1 MVSCSTYS
9 FKSFI
14 QLSDYTGCAVCV
26 RFTKRIRLIY
36 SGIKTTLVVL
46 LRLIYEIELTL
57 FENYTTQVVLHVLG
71 LQKINRVIRV
81 IHLKIGLHWL
91 CCMCLNHQEVQR
103 HFFWESYYTGCTVCV
118 WFTNIKKLIFSEIR
132 LNWLCCMCLVY
143 KKKKKEKKKLVIEEY
158 TVSHSRLWWWSALKR
173 AKPVSTGLQPCF
185 CPFCVAFR
193 SVYKCLCCLVV
204 QGMYCW
210 VLMVKIWPI
219 WATARQW
226 ALWSPAL
233 RPAPSSWRH

>member
-1 MVSCSTYS
+1 MYLVIFQSILRHLFKLVVSCSTYS

-143 KKKKKEKKKLVIEEY
+143 KKKKRKKKACYWGIHCFSLASLMMKCTEASE
-158 TVSHSRLWWWSALKR
+158 TCLHGASAVFL
-173 AKPVSTGLQPCF
+173 SF
-185 CPFCVAFR
+185 
-193 SVYKCLCCLVV
+193 LC
-204 QGMYCW
+204 GF
-210 VLMVKIWPI
+210 
-219 WATARQW
+219 
-226 ALWSPAL
+226 
-233 RPAPSSWRH
+233 